1 MTLMLMTTGLIFQV
15 GLPAYAQEECGPFTD
30 QNQLSKIYNDSH
42 LCGTCSGQQNNQQY
56 CAVLNNMLV
65 VDREANKLGP
75 FEPILIPHR
84 GVWGGIGAEGP
95 AENTMAALIKAKQQ
109 GYRIIEIDAM
119 VGSTTKGSDD
129 GLYYKGD
136 QIKMSHYFDMYA
148 YGGESGVAPRDVN
161 NLSGHKMRKRNG
173 NLSTDDKDKI
183 SSIRDAIIYARDN
196 KLMLTIDPKNPPDE
210 QKNDPDENEYAEI
223 ILSTLITAEE
233 LNALGYITIK
243 SELTPKEIRAY
254 LQKSGIYFPDAFCD
268 LANEIL
274 WSPILNKNANVT
286 LIEVNDL
293 LKQWTIDSSYR
304 QPYSSYDG
312 PCIYPRSIMTFEVQI
327 YNEQHWTNNEI
338 NYNNISAK
346 NIIDYVEI
354 YSGIDK
360 YADIPSPRRATL
372 WSVDPMG
379 SLGTFGRM
387 YNWKFI
393 GNNIDKTDP
402 LKDDLRSDPVF
413 ILSRDGAKNSA
424 IITDRPDVY
433 ESILD

>member
-1 MTLMLMTTGLIFQV
+1 MTTGLIFQV

-243 SELTPKEIRAY
+243 SELTPYQIDYYIKN
-254 LQKSGIYFPDAFCD
+254 SGLPPRRHA
-268 LANEIL
+268 LRRLSNQVL

-286 LIEVNDL
+286 REEVDAILDHWGNGICNL
-293 LKQWTIDSSYR
+293 YVIPLK
-304 QPYSSYDG
+304 
-312 PCIYPRSIMTFEVQI
+312 PCIDKRAIMTFEVQI
-327 YNEQHWTNNEI
+327 YNKEHWTNKYIYYLSGLDGNEYVYAR
-338 NYNNISAK
+338 NL
-346 NIIDYVEI
+346 IDYIE
-354 YSGIDK
+354 K
-360 YADIPSPRRATL
+360 YTLRHYPSPRRATL